1 MPECVNTRQL
11 RKPQQ
16 RHKELQRKD
25 AARDAAR
32 SNQGLFREADVGH
45 DDDNQLLYEDPRP
58 LVEPLSNHKLQA
70 SSSDAVG
77 ALRQPLASKSGE
89 GFHVPFDIP
98 QADGSDQPDP
108 AQR

>member
-1 MPECVNTRQL
+1 MPKCVNTCQL
-11 RKPQQ
+11 CKPQQ
-16 RHKELQRKD
+16 RHKELQRQD

-32 SNQGLFREADVGH
+32 SNQGLLREADVGH
-45 DDDNQLLYEDPRP
+45 DDDNQLLHEDPRP

-77 ALRQPLASKSGE
+77 ALRQPLASASGE

-98 QADGSDQPDP
+98 QADGQDQPYP
-108 AQR
+108 AEC